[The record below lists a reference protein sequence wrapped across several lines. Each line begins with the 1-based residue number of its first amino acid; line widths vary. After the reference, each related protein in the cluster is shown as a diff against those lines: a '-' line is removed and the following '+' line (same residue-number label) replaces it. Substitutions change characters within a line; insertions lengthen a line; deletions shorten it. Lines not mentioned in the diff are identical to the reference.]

1 MLLSLSTPFVYL
13 LSQKVLGAKRARQR
27 SIEEYVRYSPGQR
40 ILDVGCGPGYVSEYF
55 KGADYIGF
63 DTDKAY
69 IDYAKSKYGH
79 RGCFFCRGFDDAAA
93 DQLELFDRVIMN
105 GLLHHLEDDAVVE
118 LLQRVKRVLKTGGKL
133 VTLDGCYEEGQPFIA
148 RKLLFHD
155 RGKHVRE
162 EKDYRALGSKV
173 FNSVV
178 THIRNDLMFIPY
190 TLIIMQIS

>member
-1 MLLSLSTPFVYL
+1 MPSFLSVPSVYL
-13 LSQKVLGAKRARQR
+13 LFQGLLGAKKARRR
-27 SIEEYVRYSPGQR
+27 SIEEYVHYSPGQR
-40 ILDVGCGPGYVSEYF
+40 ILDIGCGPGYVSEYF
-55 KGADYIGF
+55 KGADYVGF

-69 IDYAKSKYGH
+69 IDYATSKYGYW
-79 RGCFFCRGFDDAAA
+79 GSFFCQEFDDAAV
-93 DQLELFDRVIMN
+93 DQLGSFDRVIMN
-105 GLLHHLEDDAVVE
+105 GLLHHLEDDTVVE
-118 LLQRVKRVLKTGGKL
+118 FLQRVKRVLKTRGKL
-133 VTLDGCYEEGQPFIA
+133 VTLDGCYAEGQSFIA

-190 TLIIMQIS
+190 TFIIMQIS